1 MTAGGPPKG
10 SIAETVQ
17 TTDGFLRHAG
27 REFLVV
33 LYTAVRSLKL
43 YPIENAQVQK
53 ALDDL
58 TATTKHLLDVE
69 KEIELRLQGEFIF
82 VNSTR
87 LRLDLDNYASFSHI
101 LGVLRQSGI
110 GAVRIDEGVERK
122 QLQIFVALLLSYA
135 AKEVTATKVFELAQ
149 KLSDAGVTHIGVE
162 PPLETDEDTEDEER
176 QKEAAKRTY
185 ARSVAVTKEVINS
198 IRMGRTANVK
208 KVKRAVQAI
217 VDQVLNNEASLMG
230 LTTLRDYDEY
240 TFTHSVNVCIF
251 SVALGRKLGLTKLQ
265 LYDLGMAALFHDVGK
280 SRVPLEVLNKQGGLT
295 DEEWRIMQAHPW
307 LGVLTL
313 FGLRGYGEIPYRGM
327 IVAYEHHMKTDLTGY
342 PKSLRA
348 RELSIYSK
356 IVAVADGFDAATS
369 RRVYQTVPIQPDQV
383 LKEMWENPRQR
394 RPASGPDSLS
404 HRGIPDAGAVAR
416 GAAGRG
422 RRGGG
427 LHRGRDPLL
436 GSARRRSHDPA
447 LDAGRSRSGHD
458 GGARAG
464 ADPPGGARRSGDRD
478 DVSEPGP
485 GVRRGS
491 LHARRGGRR
500 RVGPVAHRLPRGRGP
515 GYRGARGGEPA
526 RLDPVARAHHES
538 GAIDPRRARGE
549 RLSLPHLAIG
559 RDRGARPG
567 AGGPD
572 TARRPGTRREPAPP
586 GRGLRD
592 RHARTGARHR
602 GPGRRRRGGQRDRG
616 SPRPGWAGRGGA
628 PGA

>member
-1 MTAGGPPKG
+1 MTGGGPPPRA
-10 SIAETVQ
+10 SIADTVQ
-17 TTDGFLRHAG
+17 ATDGFLRHAG
-27 REFLVV
+27 RDFLVV
-33 LYTAVRSLKL
+33 LYTAFRSLKL
-43 YPIENAQVQK
+43 YPVENAQVQK

-58 TATTKHLLDVE
+58 AQTTQHLLDVE
-69 KEIELRLQGEFIF
+69 KELELRLQGEFIF

-101 LGVLRQSGI
+101 LGVLHQCGV

-122 QLQIFVALLLSYA
+122 QLQIFVSMLLSYA
-135 AKEVTATKVFELAQ
+135 AQEATPNKVFELGQ

-162 PPLETDEDTEDEER
+162 PPLETDEEAEDEER

-251 SVALGRKLGLTKLQ
+251 GVALGRKLGLSKLQ

-280 SRVPLEVLNKQGGLT
+280 SRVPLEVLNKQGGLS

-348 RELSIYSK
+348 RDLSIYSK

-383 LKEMWENPRQR
+383 LKEMWENPRR
-394 RPASGPDSLS
+394 GYDSVVVKAFINLIGIYPVGTCVILDTYEVAVVHGANPDVTHVHRPMVRVVTTPE
-404 HRGIPDAGAVAR
+404 
-416 GAAGRG
+416 
-422 RRGGG
+422 GG
-427 LHRGRDPLL
+427 LVHPGFLVDLAQRDAQGTFPRTIVKVTDPLKY
-436 GSARRRSHDPA
+436 GINV
-447 LDAGRSRSGHD
+447 
-458 GGARAG
+458 
-464 ADPPGGARRSGDRD
+464 ADYF
-478 DVSEPGP
+478 V
-485 GVRRGS
+485 
-491 LHARRGGRR
+491 
-500 RVGPVAHRLPRGRGP
+500 
-515 GYRGARGGEPA
+515 
-526 RLDPVARAHHES
+526 
-538 GAIDPRRARGE
+538 
-549 RLSLPHLAIG
+549 
-559 RDRGARPG
+559 
-567 AGGPD
+567 
-572 TARRPGTRREPAPP
+572 
-586 GRGLRD
+586 
-592 RHARTGARHR
+592 
-602 GPGRRRRGGQRDRG
+602 
-616 SPRPGWAGRGGA
+616 
-628 PGA
+628 

>member
-1 MTAGGPPKG
+1 MSGAGQPPRA
-10 SIAETVQ
+10 SIADTVQ

-27 REFLVV
+27 RDFLVV
-33 LYTAVRSLKL
+33 LYTAFRSLKL
-43 YPIENAQVQK
+43 YPVENAQVQK

-58 TATTKHLLDVE
+58 AQTTKHLLDVE
-69 KEIELRLQGEFIF
+69 KELELRLQGEFIF

-101 LGVLRQSGI
+101 LGVLHQCGV

-122 QLQIFVALLLSYA
+122 QLQIFVSMLLSYA
-135 AKEVTATKVFELAQ
+135 AREATPNKVFELGQ

-162 PPLETDEDTEDEER
+162 PPLETDEEAEDEER

-251 SVALGRKLGLTKLQ
+251 SVALGRKLGLSKLQ
-265 LYDLGMAALFHDVGK
+265 LYDLGIAALFHDVGK
-280 SRVPLEVLNKQGGLT
+280 SRVPLEVLNKQGGLS

-383 LKEMWENPRQR
+383 LKEMWENPRR
-394 RPASGPDSLS
+394 GYDSVVVKAFINLIGIYPVGTCVILDTYEVAVVHGANPDVTHVHRPMVRVVTTPE
-404 HRGIPDAGAVAR
+404 
-416 GAAGRG
+416 
-422 RRGGG
+422 GG
-427 LHRGRDPLL
+427 LVHPGFLVDLAQRDAQGTFPRTIVKVTDPLKY
-436 GSARRRSHDPA
+436 GINV
-447 LDAGRSRSGHD
+447 
-458 GGARAG
+458 
-464 ADPPGGARRSGDRD
+464 ADYF
-478 DVSEPGP
+478 V
-485 GVRRGS
+485 
-491 LHARRGGRR
+491 
-500 RVGPVAHRLPRGRGP
+500 
-515 GYRGARGGEPA
+515 
-526 RLDPVARAHHES
+526 
-538 GAIDPRRARGE
+538 
-549 RLSLPHLAIG
+549 
-559 RDRGARPG
+559 
-567 AGGPD
+567 
-572 TARRPGTRREPAPP
+572 
-586 GRGLRD
+586 
-592 RHARTGARHR
+592 
-602 GPGRRRRGGQRDRG
+602 
-616 SPRPGWAGRGGA
+616 
-628 PGA
+628 